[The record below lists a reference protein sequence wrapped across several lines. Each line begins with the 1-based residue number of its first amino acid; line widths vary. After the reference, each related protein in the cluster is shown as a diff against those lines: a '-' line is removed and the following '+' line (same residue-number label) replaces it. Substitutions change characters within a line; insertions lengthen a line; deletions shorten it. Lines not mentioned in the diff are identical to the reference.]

1 MSNYMILTDSTSDH
15 SLWRVLPSSGMSSER
30 VLPMVQ
36 TRKMIENIFIAMI
49 TAVLGVGA
57 AYILH
62 ILGKGNK

>member
-1 MSNYMILTDSTSDH
+1 
-15 SLWRVLPSSGMSSER
+15 
-30 VLPMVQ
+30 MVQ
-36 TRKMIENIFIAMI
+36 TKMAENILIALM